1 MSGFSVQVDDAQV
14 RAALAALSARMG
26 DLSPAMRSIGQTLV
40 AATDLAFRSQKD
52 PWGQAWKPL
61 AASTLR
67 GRRKGKGSGSDKILR
82 DTGRL
87 QNSLNYRPGVTVG
100 KDWVRFGT
108 NVAYAAI
115 HQFGGSIDVAA
126 RNATVYFRQNKRT
139 GEVGNKFVKKGRSN
153 FAQDVTIG
161 AHKITIPARPF
172 LPVRAGG
179 DLPADTRDDVLDILR
194 RYLRSPQ

>member
-14 RAALAALSARMG
+14 RAALATLSARMG

-87 QNSLNYRPGVTVG
+87 SNSITYRAERASVQV
-100 KDWVRFGT
+100 GT
-108 NVAYAAI
+108 NVIYAAI
-115 HQFGGSIDVAA
+115 HQFGGSI
-126 RNATVYFRQNKRT
+126 
-139 GEVGNKFVKKGRSN
+139 
-153 FAQDVTIG
+153 G
-161 AHKITIPARPF
+161 AHKIPFPARPF

-179 DLPADTRDDVLDILR
+179 DLLADTREDVLDILR

>member
-1 MSGFSVQVDDAQV
+1 
-14 RAALAALSARMG
+14 
-26 DLSPAMRSIGQTLV
+26 MRSIGQTLV

-87 QNSLNYRPGVTVG
+87 SNSITYRAERASVQV
-100 KDWVRFGT
+100 GT
-108 NVAYAAI
+108 NVIYAAI

-139 GEVGNKFVKKGRSN
+139 GEEGNRFVRKSKSN